1 MGNISVQVIVIG
13 MALAGVVSIVY
24 AAWATDAFR
33 TGVGVPSVRHG
44 QRSEE
49 LIDSRE
55 QQYRLSKDYHQQGLA
70 QSRISFWFS
79 LIFASLGFL
88 LIAVSVIP
96 SKDPVHQQTWIG
108 IVSGTIIDAVSALFF
123 VQSNRARE
131 QMAAFF
137 DKLRADQK
145 LLDALRLCNEIADS
159 ELKSRLQTVLALSLS
174 DTHVTEPM
182 VAALARFTFSDAVTP
197 AAQDSSKA
205 A

>member
-1 MGNISVQVIVIG
+1 MENISVQLVVIAI
-13 MALAGVVSIVY
+13 ALAGVASIVY

-33 TGVGVPSVRHG
+33 KGGGVPVVGKG
-44 QRSEE
+44 QGSGD
-49 LIDSRE
+49 LLDSRD

-79 LIFASLGFL
+79 LIFASLGFV

-96 SKDPVHQQTWIG
+96 SKDVQHQQTWIG
-108 IVSGTIIDAVSALFF
+108 MVSGTIIDAVSALFF

-145 LLDALRLCNEIADS
+145 LLDALQLCRNIGDVD
-159 ELKSRLQTVLALSLS
+159 LRNRLQTVLALSLS
-174 DTHVTEPM
+174 DTKITEQM
-182 VAALARFTFSDAVTP
+182 VASLARFTFTDA
-197 AAQDSSKA
+197 AAGDCPQENRRA
-205 A
+205 